1 MEAAWV
7 KPVIW
12 QKLLDYKPSHAFFIL
27 GGNDITSTSN
37 PMEIYRCIRRRIDL
51 VQALHPRA
59 FAFAFGILPCARFRD
74 PELTIR
80 ELNRQAGIINGEL
93 RRKLSSRNVR
103 PPVRLFNPN
112 GQRLKDYTSQLIH
125 LSDEYGSPKIAIF
138 RIYSIK
144 RFLNAKYA
152 YLLRANDV
160 DSGELKGC
168 KHFLKLMEVERG
180 ERVAI

>member
-37 PMEIYRCIRRRIDL
+37 PMEIYRCIRRHIDL

-80 ELNRQAGIINGEL
+80 EFNRQAGIINREL
-93 RRKLSSRNVR
+93 QRKLGSRYVR
-103 PPVRLFNPN
+103 PPVRLFNLN
-112 GQRLKDYTSQLIH
+112 GCRHKDYTSQLIH
-125 LSDEYGSPKIAIF
+125 LSDEYDSPKIVIF
-138 RIYSIK
+138 RIYSIR

-160 DSGELKGC
+160 DSDELKGC
-168 KHFLKLMEVERG
+168 KHFLKLMEVERV